1 MTERI
6 ERTQDLYLI
15 DMTGEDPS
23 LPAEEG
29 QIRFVNTD
37 IKAFVGG
44 VVVSLISG
52 SGITEAQHQNLDT
65 LNHWVDE
72 NSYDELTR
80 TGGKVTHVI
89 VWDSPSKN
97 VMIREELITRVS
109 GKVSQLVAKQYDR
122 GTGLLKETMT
132 EVYTRTGGK
141 VTAITRTRVP

>member
-15 DMTGEDPS
+15 DMTGAPVP

-29 QIRFVNTD
+29 QVRYVNTD

-80 TGGKVTHVI
+80 TSGKVTHVV
-89 VWDSPSKN
+89 VWDSSSKSI
-97 VMIREELITRVS
+97 MIREELITRVN

-141 VTAITRTRVP
+141 VTSITRTRVP

>member
-15 DMTGEDPS
+15 DMTGEPTP

-29 QIRFVNTD
+29 QIRFVDTD

-44 VVVSLISG
+44 AVVSLISG

-65 LNHWVDE
+65 LDHWVDE

-80 TGGKVTHVI
+80 TGGKVTHIV
-89 VWDSPSKN
+89 VWDSPSKLI
-97 VMIREELITRVS
+97 MIREELITRVS

-141 VTAITRTRVP
+141 VTSITRTRVP